1 MRARSAARAAAV
13 AAIGAAVTVATAV
26 PALALTDGDDPGK
39 GLSAGMTVLIY
50 IGIPVAAFLVIA
62 TLAVAPSMLR
72 RPRYR
77 PGRPWTAD
85 PLWFAGPDDADAALR
100 AVRVGTTAKGGASA
114 EW

>member
-1 MRARSAARAAAV
+1 MRARRAARAAAV
-13 AAIGAAVTVATAV
+13 AATTAAGVLASAV
-26 PALALTDGDDPGK
+26 PAFALTDGDDPGK
-39 GLSAGMTVLIY
+39 PLSAALTVLIY
-50 IGIPVAAFLVIA
+50 VGIPVAAFLIIA
-62 TLAVAPSMLR
+62 VLATAPSMLR

-100 AVRVGTTAKGGASA
+100 ATRVGTTAKGGASA